1 MIKATSIIHSNEM
14 PADTVTLSYD
24 DRHRRRIVMT
34 GDNGLHFL
42 LDLEKTTEL
51 RDGND
56 LLLDDGRH
64 VRVLA
69 AKEQLMKV
77 TAKDSNHLLTIVWH
91 IGNRHLP
98 CEISA
103 KHLILRHDHV
113 IFDMLEKL
121 GASVQKIEEA
131 FNPEGGAYG
140 VGRTHSHEH

>member
-69 AKEQLMKV
+69 AKELLMKV
-77 TAKDSNHLLTIVWH
+77 TAKDSHHLLTIVWH

-103 KHLILRHDHV
+103 KHLILRHDRV

>member
-1 MIKATSIIHSNEM
+1 MIKATSVFQSNET

-24 DRHRRRIVMT
+24 DRHRRRIAMT
-34 GDNGLHFL
+34 GDKGLHFL

-77 TAKDSNHLLTIVWH
+77 TAKDSHHLLTIVWH

-98 CEISA
+98 CEIKA
-103 KHLILRHDHV
+103 KHLILKQDHV
-113 IFDMLEKL
+113 ILDMLEKL
-121 GASVQKIEEA
+121 GASVQKIEEV

>member
-1 MIKATSIIHSNEM
+1 MIKATSVIHSNKM

-69 AKEQLMKV
+69 AKELLMKV
-77 TAKDSNHLLTIVWH
+77 TANDSHHLLTIVWH

>member
-1 MIKATSIIHSNEM
+1 MIKATSVIHSNEM

-56 LLLDDGRH
+56 LLLEDGRH

-77 TAKDSNHLLTIVWH
+77 TAKDSHHLLIIAWH

-103 KHLILRHDHV
+103 KHVVLRYDHV
-113 IFDMLEKL
+113 ILDMLEKL

>member
-1 MIKATSIIHSNEM
+1 MSSC
-14 PADTVTLSYD
+14 
-24 DRHRRRIVMT
+24 RHRY
-34 GDNGLHFL
+34 
-42 LDLEKTTEL
+42 LEKTTEL

-103 KHLILRHDHV
+103 NHLILRHDHV
-113 IFDMLEKL
+113 ILDMLEKL

>member
-1 MIKATSIIHSNEM
+1 MIKAISVIHSNKM

-24 DRHRRRIVMT
+24 DRHRRRMVMT

-69 AKEQLMKV
+69 AKELLMKV
-77 TAKDSNHLLTIVWH
+77 TAKDSHHLLTIAWH

-113 IFDMLEKL
+113 ILDMLEKL

>member
-1 MIKATSIIHSNEM
+1 MIKAISVIHSNKM

-69 AKEQLMKV
+69 AKELLMKV
-77 TAKDSNHLLTIVWH
+77 TAKDSHHLLTIAWH

>member
-42 LDLEKTTEL
+42 LDLEKTIEL

-69 AKEQLMKV
+69 AKELLMKV
-77 TAKDSNHLLTIVWH
+77 TAKDSHHLLTIAWH